1 VSAVLV
7 TGASGFIGRALAPSL
22 AQRHEVVCMSRR
34 DPGLGLPWVQG
45 DFSAPEDLRRLDG
58 FRLDAVVHLAAVTG
72 GCSERDGLLVNVEG
86 TRGLMRYLMDRRCRK
101 FVMASSIAAVGTQSV
116 RFRPL
121 TLPMPDEHPCLD
133 RDGYGFS
140 KHLMEEVTRYYH
152 RQDGAIDVI
161 NLRLA
166 SVAPDDALPPPLG
179 VGPLG
184 EWALGAITLM
194 AVSDAVRA
202 FSLAVEAPLT
212 PGVRVLN
219 ACGPRA
225 WVSAPV
231 SAVLRH
237 WYGEG
242 LDLSWYE
249 RLGRAY
255 DSVYDVRRIAA
266 ELGFAARRLPNDAHP
281 GSQPEG

>member
-58 FRLDAVVHLAAVTG
+58 FRLGAVVHLAAVTG
-72 GCSERDGLLVNVEG
+72 GCSERGGLLVNVEG

-101 FVMASSIAAVGTQSV
+101 FVMASSIAAVGMQSV

-121 TLPMPDEHPCLD
+121 ALPMPDEHPCLD

-166 SVAPDDALPPPLG
+166 SVAPDDALPPPQG

-249 RLGRAY
+249 RPGHAY

-266 ELGFAARRLPNDAHP
+266 ELGFTARRLPNDAHP